1 MWGIGRTRDRRRS
14 QRKTTRW
21 EGHCCVCAPGARPD
35 SPCSIEDVSRH
46 GATVVVE
53 DGLHVVVGD
62 DLVVEVERMGST
74 PVGFRVMGKVRDVRE
89 RDDRGGVRI
98 GLHISFD
105 EP

>member
-1 MWGIGRTRDRRRS
+1 M
-14 QRKTTRW
+14 
-21 EGHCCVCAPGARPD
+21 
-35 SPCSIEDVSRH
+35 
-46 GATVVVE
+46 VE